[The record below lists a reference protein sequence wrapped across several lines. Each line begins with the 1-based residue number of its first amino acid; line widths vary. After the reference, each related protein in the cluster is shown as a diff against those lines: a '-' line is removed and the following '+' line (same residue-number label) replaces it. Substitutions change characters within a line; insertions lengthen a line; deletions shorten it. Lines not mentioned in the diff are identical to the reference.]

1 MPVLTKTVR
10 CVLLS
15 GTPALARPA
24 ELWPQL
30 CILGTQRYGWW
41 EDEAEF
47 IDKYVKKTSSR
58 RRAELHTML
67 AGTVMIRRLKVDILK
82 TLPKKRREKA
92 IIHVVSSQ
100 EQRDEFKHLLN
111 LLRKGK
117 GAMGKLARA
126 QHTEDRRGSKEQEET
141 YQPSPD
147 SNVAATAATN
157 PVTLTNADLAR
168 KRDEAERALKADI
181 QQRLANGRASMQN
194 EIVNVS
200 QRFGEEQGRQLHETS
215 EQNLLTELDNSYRQ
229 ELAQINQKFALQ
241 QEVMQQ
247 TERTAVLS
255 RLYSLSGDVKIPLIV
270 DMLNRWLDDPTKGK
284 ICIFAHHIS
293 VLDAI
298 GQRARL
304 SNNAGSSRKFI
315 RIDGSTS
322 PKLRQQ
328 QISAYQS
335 DPLIRVALL
344 GITAAGESCLSI
356 LRDLADA
363 QCLLRFDICITI
375 FRRCCYVN
383 SMFDSLVRGALL
395 DTGHYDSG

>member
-1 MPVLTKTVR
+1 LVPVLAKTDR

-30 CILGTQRYGWW
+30 FILGTQRYGWW

-67 AGTVMIRRLKVDILK
+67 SGTVMIRRLKIDILK

-92 IIHVVSSQ
+92 IIHVIGSQ
-100 EQRDEFKHLLN
+100 AQRDEFKHLLKM
-111 LLRKGK
+111 LREGK
-117 GAMGKLARA
+117 GAMGKLART
-126 QHTEDRRGSKEQEET
+126 QHSEDKRFTDQQEES
-141 YQPSPD
+141 YQPEAD
-147 SNVAATAATN
+147 SSATEASAN
-157 PVTLTNADLAR
+157 PVKMTNGDLPR
-168 KRDEAERALKADI
+168 ERDETVRVLQADI
-181 QQRLANGRASMQN
+181 QQRLALGLASVQQQ
-194 EIVNVS
+194 IVQFS
-200 QRFGEEQGRQLHETS
+200 QTFGEEECRKLYVTL
-215 EQNLLTELDNSYRQ
+215 EQNLRTEMDARHQ
-229 ELAQINQKFALQ
+229 RELAQINNKFAQ
-241 QEVMQQ
+241 QQVETQQ

-255 RLYSLSGDVKIPLIV
+255 RLYSLTGDIKIPLIV

-284 ICIFAHHIS
+284 LCIFAHHIS

-304 SNNAGSSRKFI
+304 SNSDGSSRKFI

-322 PKLRQQ
+322 PKARQQ

-344 GITAAGESCLSI
+344 GITAAGESCLSFP
-356 LRDLADA
+356 LFNSLKHNPSYTFM
-363 QCLLRFDICITI
+363 LHYTI
-375 FRRCCYVN
+375 
-383 SMFDSLVRGALL
+383 
-395 DTGHYDSG
+395 